1 MTEYSSPDPAIVNA
15 AWEKYV
21 INGFVTL
28 PLSWAEERHWPA
40 ARPMPGNPSE
50 GIYVV
55 DGFHQ
60 LHCLVR
66 CFPPFS
72 NSFPLSSYPPSIF

>member
-1 MTEYSSPDPAIVNA
+1 MTEYSSPDPAIVDA
-15 AWEKYV
+15 AWGKYV

-28 PLSWAEERHWPA
+28 PLSWAEDRHWPA

-60 LHCLVR
+60 LHCLV
-66 CFPPFS
+66 CSLPPFS
-72 NSFPLSSYPPSIF
+72 SSTVLS